1 MVRRF
6 GTPVNARDRPQ
17 SWSRESWLRQP
28 AKQVPAGASALRCQL
43 QIAFQQP
50 AGRTLGLAGAA
61 EELAF
66 EPVEAVGR
74 REETVAAGIAHNDAG
89 RCRTDFDDVAVGP

>member
-6 GTPVNARDRPQ
+6 ATPVNARDRPQ
-17 SWSRESWLRQP
+17 SRSRESWLKQRPTSKCLP
-28 AKQVPAGASALRCQL
+28 AASALRSQF
-43 QIAFQQP
+43 QIALQQP

-66 EPVEAVGR
+66 EPIETVGR
-74 REETVAAGIAHNDAG
+74 REETVAAGIAHDDAG
-89 RCRTDFDDVAVGP
+89 RLSNRLR